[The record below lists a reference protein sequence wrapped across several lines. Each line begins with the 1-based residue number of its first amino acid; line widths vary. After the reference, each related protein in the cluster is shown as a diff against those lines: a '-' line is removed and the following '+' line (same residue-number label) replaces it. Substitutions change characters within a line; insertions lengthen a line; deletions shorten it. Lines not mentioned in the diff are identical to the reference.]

1 MGAGAERK
9 RKQYTALCW
18 AAEPQTAASLQ
29 AKLGA
34 VAELQVTQRTP
45 MRVLHRRALMD
56 RTKVR
61 EGGRDYCRRSESA
74 AWR

>member
-1 MGAGAERK
+1 MGEAAERK

-18 AAEPQTAASLQ
+18 AAEPQTAATLQ

-34 VAELQVTQRTP
+34 QTELKVTQRTP

-56 RTKVR
+56 RVKVR
-61 EGGRDYCRRSESA
+61 SAWEGGM
-74 AWR
+74 